1 MIKTKPTKIII
12 LPGVVK
18 YWIYINFVSRP
29 KYRMERASNIIVMYF
44 LVYISLLLCRM
55 YKYVFQ

>member
-18 YWIYINFVSRP
+18 YWIYINFVS
-29 KYRMERASNIIVMYF
+29 KYRMERASIIIV
-44 LVYISLLLCRM
+44 VYLCSLYIFVVM
-55 YKYVFQ
+55 